1 MITNVWQ
8 WGLGFWVLQR
18 SLVELTPF
26 LERIFSGWKWGEQA
40 RALRSAASVLKT
52 LSETLEG
59 GIVPEPGDWE
69 RIRSFPA
76 PWGALIASG
85 IRDLRESGS
94 AVIPSLKR
102 MEETLLAQAEGLME
116 ARARTTQAFSQ
127 ALTGMGLVPLFGLAL
142 YEMMPGIGSSG
153 SGFLL
158 LIAGG
163 SVYASFSAVW
173 ILNLAEE
180 ARYGGLPVSQRS
192 WLFSAPAAFERVLSL
207 IAGGLPP
214 DLAWRKQHEELGF
227 RDPALATAWG
237 AEVWESDTS
246 DGDSRDET
254 VSGLVRGAGREVKK
268 TIQLG
273 LLEGRSC
280 LDRIESISRS
290 HQHDVRL
297 KIRERLEALPN
308 RCLLPLFLFVLPP
321 VFVLLAAAL
330 LQALR
335 EIES

>member
-1 MITNVWQ
+1 MISNGWQ
-8 WGLGFWVLQR
+8 WGLGLWVLQR
-18 SLVELTPF
+18 SWVDLTPF

-40 RALRSAASVLKT
+40 RELRSAASVLKT
-52 LSETLEG
+52 LGETLEG
-59 GIVPEPGDWE
+59 GIVPEQKDWD
-69 RIRSFPA
+69 RLRGFPA
-76 PWGALIASG
+76 PWGVLIATG

-94 AVIPSLKR
+94 AVLPTLKR
-102 MEETLLAQAEGLME
+102 MEETLLAQADGLME

-127 ALTGMGLVPLFGLAL
+127 ALTGMGLVPLFGFAL
-142 YEMMPGIGSSG
+142 YEMMPGIGSGG

-180 ARYGGLPVSQRS
+180 ARYGGLPFTQRQ
-192 WLFSAPAAFERVLSL
+192 WLLSAPAALERMLSL
-207 IAGGLPP
+207 VSGGLPP
-214 DLAWRKQHEELGF
+214 DLAWRKQHEELAF
-227 RDPALATAWG
+227 RDPSLASLWG
-237 AEVWESDTS
+237 AEVWQSETH
-246 DGDSRDET
+246 DSVAGDET
-254 VSGLVRGAGREVKK
+254 VSGLVIRVGREVKK
-268 TIQLG
+268 SIQLA

-280 LDRIESISRS
+280 LDRIESISKS
-290 HQHDVRL
+290 HQQEVRL

-330 LQALR
+330 LHALR